1 MQPHPIDNHPA
12 TMSACCFVFTCLHVL
27 KHIPSLASLVC
38 PGGRWP
44 ASAQAP
50 VLLSSPKW
58 LALTLVAPPP
68 PSLGLGKPG
77 PASSQLSPRLR
88 TDLCCPVVSVVSVV
102 PSCPSNSGLRL
113 LQDEKSSSVGHLYT
127 LGNRGRAAKWLLF
140 WNHKRL

>member
-1 MQPHPIDNHPA
+1 MQPYPIDNHPA
-12 TMSACCFVFTCLHVL
+12 TMSACCFVFTCSQAY
-27 KHIPSLASLVC
+27 SL
-38 PGGRWP
+38 PRWP
-44 ASAQAP
+44 GVPRWQVASISPGPSFTFKSKVVGIDLGGATAAQP
-50 VLLSSPKW
+50 GP
-58 LALTLVAPPP
+58 
-68 PSLGLGKPG
+68 GKPG

-127 LGNRGRAAKWLLF
+127 LGNRGRAAKWLPF